1 MVAVRELTEEQA
13 ELLIGKIWGMQGQFF
28 NVQIDANGKKFISNE
43 KVKGCTLAQAQLI
56 GCDSWLLTLPEI
68 DYNPIIV
75 DRF

>member
-43 KVKGCTLAQAQLI
+43 EVKGCTLAQAQLI